1 MQWYEWYI
9 VMWKRG
15 LDFTG
20 RTSRHGYWYVV
31 LMNVLI
37 GIAINIVG
45 AVARSGAAGLA
56 SDAVFDAISVLYSL
70 AALVPGLAL
79 SVRRLHDTGR
89 SAWNL
94 LWNLIPVIGTFVLF
108 VFFLLESDSQQ
119 PNRYGLTDA
128 F

>member
-1 MQWYEWYI
+1 MQWYGWYI

-56 SDAVFDAISVLYSL
+56 SDPCSTPYPRSIRS
-70 AALVPGLAL
+70 
-79 SVRRLHDTGR
+79 RRWFRGWR
-89 SAWNL
+89 
-94 LWNLIPVIGTFVLF
+94 
-108 VFFLLESDSQQ
+108 
-119 PNRYGLTDA
+119 
-128 F
+128 